1 MRLRMNKRLK
11 TMIHVAMLV
20 AVEVV
25 LSRFCSISTQFGK
38 IGFSFLPIAVCGM
51 LFGPWWACLTGGVS
65 DFIGAVLF
73 PIGPY
78 FPGFTISNA
87 LTGLL
92 FGLFL
97 YRRDRSWKRI
107 LAAAV
112 TVNFGI
118 SLLLSTYW
126 LHLLYG
132 SSYFGLLPTRLAQAI
147 MMTALEFVL
156 IRAVQRPVLG
166 YASSLKI
173 N

>member
-1 MRLRMNKRLK
+1 MNKRLK
-11 TMIHVAMLV
+11 IMIHVAMLV

-51 LFGPWWACLTGGVS
+51 LFGPWWACLVGGVS
-65 DFIGAVLF
+65 DFIGAILF
-73 PIGPY
+73 PVGPY
-78 FPGFTISNA
+78 FPGFTVSNA

-92 FGLFL
+92 FGIFL
-97 YRRDRSWKRI
+97 YGHGKGWKRT
-107 LAAAV
+107 LFAAV
-112 TVNFGI
+112 AANFGI

-132 SSYFGLLPTRLAQAI
+132 SPYFGLLPTRLAQAI
-147 MMTALEFVL
+147 IMTVVQLVL
-156 IRAVQRPVLG
+156 IRAVQKPVLG
-166 YASSLKI
+166 YASNLKI